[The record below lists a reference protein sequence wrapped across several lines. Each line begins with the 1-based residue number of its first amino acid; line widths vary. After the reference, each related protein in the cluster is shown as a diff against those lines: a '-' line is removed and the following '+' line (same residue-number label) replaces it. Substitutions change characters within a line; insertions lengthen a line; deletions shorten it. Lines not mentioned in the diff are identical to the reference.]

1 MAERMIVAQKQQKEA
16 SRKSM
21 GGESVGEEVNAEM
34 EAVEEPK
41 VALDKC
47 EEEAKE
53 LVGHFKQR

>member
-1 MAERMIVAQKQQKEA
+1 
-16 SRKSM
+16 M